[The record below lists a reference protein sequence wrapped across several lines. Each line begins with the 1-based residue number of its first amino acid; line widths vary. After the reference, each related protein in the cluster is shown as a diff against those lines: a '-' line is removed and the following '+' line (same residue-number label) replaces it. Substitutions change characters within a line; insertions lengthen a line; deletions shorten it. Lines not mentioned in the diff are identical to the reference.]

1 MKRVSAY
8 HRSRSL
14 CCALVMLSV
23 VALTAVGQSSG
34 GSFQIVSHVIAG
46 GGGGPSTDSG
56 NLSLD
61 GTIAGTSAG
70 PLLLNPPFS
79 LTGGFWPPLQKLSPF
94 CVPGDG
100 SIVRVGS
107 TVRCFFFAEG
117 TGVQFSDWRADGFA
131 PESSVRL
138 NKTFHTERPG
148 PASITATWFD
158 SNGGHSETFRF
169 TIKHGHKEGDDDR
182 DEDDDRK
189 GQDPG

>member
-1 MKRVSAY
+1 MRREIKGNIAY
-8 HRSRSL
+8 LRSRSL
-14 CCALVMLSV
+14 CCALVLLSV

-46 GGGGPSTDSG
+46 GGGLSTDGG
-56 NLSLD
+56 NLTLD
-61 GTIAGTSAG
+61 GTINGTSAG

-79 LTGGFWPPLQKLSPF
+79 LTGGFWPPLQKLAPF

-100 SIVRVGS
+100 SILRVGS

-138 NKTFHTERPG
+138 TKTFHTERPG

-158 SNGGHSETFRF
+158 SNGGHSETFHF
-169 TIKHGHKEGDDDR
+169 TIKHPHKDGDDDR
-182 DEDDDRK
+182 EVN
-189 GQDPG
+189 DPE